1 LARQYTRN
9 YVVFEDQV
17 EHVGREMR
25 RRFPGREGQEHPLV
39 WVRYTREGGKVTSI
53 ISLNMNY
60 VRFDEDGRVGA
71 FIPTGSRGKGG
82 EGCKVVDIKDYK
94 RLNLTGLQLELLTI
108 RLLADF
114 GLAMGNYVM
123 QKSL

>member
-1 LARQYTRN
+1 
-9 YVVFEDQV
+9 
-17 EHVGREMR
+17 VGREMR

-60 VRFDEDGRVGA
+60 VHFDEDGRVSA

-94 RLNLTGLQLELLTI
+94 KLNDRVATGTADDKVAGGFWAGHGELCDAEILVVGTWVVK
-108 RLLADF
+108 RRGDF
-114 GLAMGNYVM
+114 V
-123 QKSL
+123 